1 MLINLYAAQ
10 FIIILAAAGAVIG
23 AMPEGR
29 RRPMRTWQFLLTP
42 VLAGLSAFV
51 TVIYPSLKELDQPEM
66 WELAVICAVVGLV
79 RGQTMPLEVDQIWNV
94 LRLHRW
100 REGMWAA
107 IALLLVA
114 IVGAAEAVLVGPA
127 RGPENPGFR
136 LLFEIGM
143 TSAAGFLIGRAATL
157 WFRIPHVPHNELIEP
172 DA

>member
-10 FIIILAAAGAVIG
+10 IFILLAAAGAVIC
-23 AMPEGR
+23 AVPEWR
-29 RRPMRTWQFLLTP
+29 RRPMRPWQLVLAP

-79 RGQTMPLEVDQIWNV
+79 RGQTMPVDVDQIWNV

-107 IALLLVA
+107 IALLVVA
-114 IVGAAEAVLVGPA
+114 IVGAAEAILVGPT
-127 RGPENPGFR
+127 RSPENPGFR

-157 WFRIPHVPHNELIEP
+157 WFRIPHIPHHELVEP